1 MLYEKQDNG
10 ILIKDTSEF
19 VPKHIL
25 ECGQVFRY
33 LNSNLGYKIFS
44 KKSFCS
50 LIYVGTY
57 ATIETTEVDYYSN
70 YFDLDRDYSSIKR
83 ELSGFRGMQ
92 EALAFGNGI
101 RILNQ
106 DPEETLLGFIISANN
121 NIPRIQGIIER
132 LARTS
137 GSRVDGTDGYSFPT
151 AEELKGRNR
160 DYYAS
165 LGAGYRADYLVK
177 TVDALNHG
185 FSLDLSGMS
194 TPVARKHLMSLTGV
208 GRKVADCILL
218 FGYHREDVFPVDVW
232 VERIY
237 DDMFGISA
245 LSAPKKADNLSAYF
259 GNLSGYAQQY
269 LFYYYR
275 TKQIKK

>member
-1 MLYEKQDNG
+1 MLYEKSQNK

-33 LNSNLGYKIFS
+33 LNSNLSYKIFS
-44 KKSFCS
+44 KKSFCG
-50 LIYVGTY
+50 LIYIGTY
-57 ATIETTEVDYYSN
+57 ATIETTEVDYFIN
-70 YFDLDRDYSSIKR
+70 YFDLARDYTSIKR
-83 ELSGFRGMQ
+83 ELSGFAGMQ
-92 EALAFGNGI
+92 KALDFGSGI

-106 DPEETLLGFIISANN
+106 DPEEVVLEFIISANN

-132 LARTS
+132 IARTS
-137 GSRVDGTDGYSFPT
+137 GEPLPCGGYSFPS
-151 AEELKGRNR
+151 AAELKGRSKE
-160 DYYAS
+160 YFAS

-177 TVDALNHG
+177 TVDALNNG
-185 FSLDLSGMS
+185 FSLDLKGMS
-194 TPVARKHLMSLTGV
+194 TPEARKHLMRLTGV

-237 DDMFGISA
+237 DDMFGASTLTA
-245 LSAPKKADNLSAYF
+245 ERKADNLSAHF

-275 TKQIKK
+275 TNQIKK

>member
-1 MLYEKQDNG
+1 MLYEKTHDK

-33 LNSNLGYKIFS
+33 LNSNLSYKIFS
-44 KKSFCS
+44 KKSFCG
-50 LIYVGTY
+50 LIYIGTY
-57 ATIETTEVDYYSN
+57 ATIETAEVDYFIN
-70 YFDLDRDYSSIKR
+70 YFDLARDYTSIKR
-83 ELSGFRGMQ
+83 RLAEFPGMQ
-92 EALAFGNGI
+92 KALDFGHGI

-106 DPEETLLGFIISANN
+106 DPQETVLEFIISANN

-132 LARTS
+132 IARTS
-137 GSRVDGTDGYSFPT
+137 GEPLPGGGYSFPT
-151 AEELKGRNR
+151 AEELKGRNK
-160 DYYAS
+160 DYYVS
-165 LGAGYRADYLVK
+165 LGAGYRAEYLVK
-177 TVDALNHG
+177 TVDALNNG
-185 FSLDLSGMS
+185 FSLDLEGMS
-194 TPVARKHLMSLTGV
+194 TPDARKHLMRLTGV

-237 DDMFGISA
+237 DDMFGESL
-245 LSAPKKADNLSAYF
+245 LSAERKADNLSAHF
-259 GNLSGYAQQY
+259 GSLSGYAQQY

-275 TKQIKK
+275 TNQIKK

>member
-1 MLYEKQDNG
+1 MLYEKSHDK

-33 LNSNLGYKIFS
+33 LNSNLSYKIFS
-44 KKSFCS
+44 KKSFCG
-50 LIYVGTY
+50 LIYIGTY
-57 ATIETTEVDYYSN
+57 ATIETTEVDYFTN
-70 YFDLDRDYSSIKR
+70 YFDLDRDYGLIKQ
-83 ELSGFRGMQ
+83 ELASFPGMQ
-92 EALAFGNGI
+92 KALDFGHGI

-106 DPEETLLGFIISANN
+106 DPQETVLEFIISANN

-132 LARTS
+132 ICTTS
-137 GSRVDGTDGYSFPT
+137 GEPLPGGGYAFPT
-151 AEELKGRNR
+151 AEELKGKSK
-160 DYYAS
+160 DYYIS
-165 LGAGYRADYLVK
+165 LGAGYRAEYLVK
-177 TVDALNHG
+177 TVDALNNG
-185 FSLDLSGMS
+185 FSLDLEGMS
-194 TPVARKHLMSLTGV
+194 TADARKHLMKLTGV

-237 DDMFGISA
+237 DDMFGESL
-245 LSAPKKADNLSAYF
+245 LSAERKADNLSAHF

-275 TKQIKK
+275 TNQIKK